1 MIVWVLR
8 FYSCRM
14 KRSIYIVLVVLC
26 AGTLSAQPK
35 TSLLWKIAG
44 NGLKQSSYIYGTIH
58 SYDKRAFVFR
68 DLVDAYM
75 KKCKAFGMEIKLDD
89 FDPFSLL
96 GQIQMP
102 GDTTLPMLIGDSSFR
117 LLETMMRDSFKF
129 ELSMFVRIKP
139 MFLVGLMQM
148 PSGDGDDYTD
158 FLDEYLM
165 NKAKDAKQEL
175 IGIETIAEQLHAVD
189 LIPLKEQAHMMLEET
204 IHPDSGGMDIGDLLD
219 VYKTGNLDSLYKMY
233 QKGELSNEFNK
244 ALITDRN
251 HRMADRID
259 SIAHCKPIF
268 IAVGALH
275 LPGPEGVLNLL
286 RGKGYEVEPVW
297 RKRPKE

>member
-1 MIVWVLR
+1 MCALKRTILVLA
-8 FYSCRM
+8 
-14 KRSIYIVLVVLC
+14 LLC
-26 AGTLSAQPK
+26 SAVSLYAQRQ
-35 TSLLWKIAG
+35 TSLLWKISG
-44 NGLKQSSYIYGTIH
+44 NGLRQPSYIYGTVH

-68 DLVDAYM
+68 DLVDSYM
-75 KKCKAFGMEIKLDD
+75 RTCSAFGMEIKLDD

-102 GDTTLPMLIGDSSFR
+102 GDTTLQMLVGDSAFHV
-117 LLETMMRDSFKF
+117 LETVMRDSFSI
-129 ELSMFVRIKP
+129 ELSMFSRMKP

-148 PSGDGDDYTD
+148 PTGDGDQYST

-165 NKAKDAKQEL
+165 DNAKKADQEL

-189 LIPLKEQAHMMLEET
+189 LVPLKEQARMLLEET
-204 IHPDSGGMDIGDLLD
+204 TSNDSSGMQLDDLLN
-219 VYKTGNLDSLYKMY
+219 VYQTGNLDSLYSMY

-244 ALITDRN
+244 ALILDRN

-259 SIAHCKPIF
+259 SIAHAKSIF
-268 IAVGALH
+268 VAVGALH

-286 RGKGYEVEPVW
+286 RGKGYEVTPIW
-297 RKRPKE
+297 KKR